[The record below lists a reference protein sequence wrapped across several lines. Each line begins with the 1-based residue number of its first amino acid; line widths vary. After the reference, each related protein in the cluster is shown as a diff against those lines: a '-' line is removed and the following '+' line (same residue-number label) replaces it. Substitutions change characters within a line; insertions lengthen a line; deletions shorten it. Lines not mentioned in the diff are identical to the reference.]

1 MKNRSP
7 GRLGRLF
14 FSAVTLE
21 SRCPGSVVI
30 NKRNTTDAGTLWAA
44 RHSRMT
50 LCDERRSGFTL
61 IELLVVVLIIGILSA
76 IALPQYNRAV
86 AKARAAE
93 AVTLFKQLAV
103 VERAY
108 RLSTGRYNRSLEG
121 MDIQLPNM
129 GGNIGYGFNN
139 FNGKHMIFYVE
150 GGTTPQEGL
159 MGKAY
164 PRQATYQNKQF
175 AVHMTLSTAGLLRL
189 WCTDKYEPNY
199 GFGSSGWSSFNATG
213 EACALCQSI
222 SGNRNGLLLETNI

>member
-7 GRLGRLF
+7 GRLGWLF

-21 SRCPGSVVI
+21 SRCPGPVVI
-30 NKRNTTDAGTLWAA
+30 NKRNTTDAGTLRAA
-44 RHSRMT
+44 RHSSMT
-50 LCDERRSGFTL
+50 LYDERRSGFTL
-61 IELLVVVLIIGILSA
+61 IELLVVVLILGILSA

-93 AVTLFKQLAV
+93 AVTMFKQLAV
-103 VERAY
+103 AERAY
-108 RLSTGRYNRSLEG
+108 RLSTGRYNRSLDG

-129 GGNIGYGFNN
+129 GGNQGYGFNN

-189 WCTDKYEPNY
+189 WCTDNYEPNY
-199 GFGSSGWSSFNATG
+199 GFGPSGWSSFNATG

>member
-7 GRLGRLF
+7 GRLDRLF

-21 SRCPGSVVI
+21 SRCPGPVVI
-30 NKRNTTDAGTLWAA
+30 NKRNTTDAGTPRAA
-44 RHSRMT
+44 RHSSMT
-50 LCDERRSGFTL
+50 LYDERRSGFTL

-93 AVTLFKQLAV
+93 AVTMFKQLAV
-103 VERAY
+103 AERAY
-108 RLSTGRYNRSLEG
+108 RLSTGRYNRSLDG

-129 GGNIGYGFNN
+129 GGNQGYGFNN

-189 WCTDKYEPNY
+189 WCTDHYEPNY
-199 GFGSSGWSSFNATG
+199 GFGPSGWSSFNATG

>member
-7 GRLGRLF
+7 GRLGWLF

-21 SRCPGSVVI
+21 SRCPGPVVI
-30 NKRNTTDAGTLWAA
+30 NKRNTTDAGTLRAA
-44 RHSRMT
+44 RHSSMT
-50 LCDERRSGFTL
+50 LYDERRSGFTL
-61 IELLVVVLIIGILSA
+61 IELLVVVLILGILSA

-93 AVTLFKQLAV
+93 AVTMFKQLAV
-103 VERAY
+103 AERAY
-108 RLSTGRYNRSLEG
+108 RLSTGRYNRSLDG

-129 GGNIGYGFNN
+129 GGNQGYGFNN

-189 WCTDKYEPNY
+189 WCTDHYEPNY
-199 GFGSSGWSSFNATG
+199 GFGPSGWSSFNATG